1 MLGGCP
7 IDTSS
12 NPKLQDRGIHN
23 QLAFFVLQTY
33 TVNQEIFIQ
42 DFFTIFN
49 FSFLYR
55 KLIFK
60 FLILVF
66 LDSNENYMT
75 MKIFLNYGNIIILQY
90 AVVVLFITIL
100 EIVAA
105 ILVFV
110 YWDEVRDRLAA
121 QEEEE
126 DEASGEG
133 SGGVGE
139 GSGGVSEGGREV
151 V

>member
-1 MLGGCP
+1 MVMCSTCTRHCTARLCTHIYIYNIYIVTAICFAFQVLGGCP

-42 DFFTIFN
+42 DFFTVFN

-75 MKIFLNYGNIIILQY
+75 MKIFLLLL
-90 AVVVLFITIL
+90 LFCSMQWWCCSL
-100 EIVAA
+100 
-105 ILVFV
+105 L
-110 YWDEVRDRLAA
+110 YWR
-121 QEEEE
+121 
-126 DEASGEG
+126 
-133 SGGVGE
+133 
-139 GSGGVSEGGREV
+139 
-151 V
+151 